1 MRASTEAELY
11 AANEASSDVLHTID
25 LLNELNIKQQSVP
38 IYEDNQAVITMMTRN
53 EINFQTKSKH
63 VRVRYDFLREQVA
76 AGTLIFRYLSTD
88 LQLADLMTK
97 PLIGDKFLYFRDCL
111 MGAVAHKP
119 YTDVGAHLLNGE
131 GCVRK

>member
-1 MRASTEAELY
+1 MPTLPTLW
-11 AANEASSDVLHTID
+11 SSDVLHTID

-38 IYEDNQAVITMMTRN
+38 IYEDNQAVITMMTN

-76 AGTLIFRYLSTD
+76 ASILTFRYLSTE

-97 PLIGDKFLYFRDCL
+97 PLIGEKFHYVRDCL
-111 MGAVAHKP
+111 MGVVAHKP
-119 YTDVGAHLLNGE
+119 YSDVGAHLLNGE